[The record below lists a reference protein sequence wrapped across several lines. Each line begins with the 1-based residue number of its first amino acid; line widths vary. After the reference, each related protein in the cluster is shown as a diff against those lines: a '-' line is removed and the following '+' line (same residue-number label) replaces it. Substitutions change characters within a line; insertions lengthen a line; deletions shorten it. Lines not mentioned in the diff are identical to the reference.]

1 MPISREEYEEGRTD
15 ISIPILQYLNVRRD
29 EAFTVDEI
37 QSALT
42 NVYERRTTIAEVV
55 GILRTLVRAGR
66 VETKE
71 VSGAQMY
78 TIMVDSY

>member
-1 MPISREEYEEGRTD
+1 MPISRREFGEGRLD
-15 ISIPILQYLNVRRD
+15 LSVPILQYLNTRSD

-42 NVYERRTTIAEVV
+42 DVYERRTTVAEVSS
-55 GILRTLVRAGR
+55 ILRTLVSSGG

-78 TIMVDSY
+78 TIVVGPS

>member
-1 MPISREEYEEGRTD
+1 MPISRWEFEDGRLD
-15 ISIPILQYLNVRRD
+15 LSVPILQYLNIRRD
-29 EAFTVDEI
+29 EAFTIEEI

-42 NVYERRTTIAEVV
+42 NVYERRTTVAEVSS
-55 GILRTLVRAGR
+55 ILRTLVRSGS

-78 TIMVDSY
+78 TIVISH